1 MCIRDRDIVGIVL
14 RKDLGRYVSN
24 GETDKKLLDIM
35 QPVHFVLESLTV
47 DKLLLEF
54 LESRLHLF
62 VVLDE
67 YGGLAGVVSL
77 EDVLE
82 EMLGREIVD
91 ETDAV
96 ADLREAARQRRSA
109 LTQART
115 QQAAALREAREEAE
129 KAKG

>member
-1 MCIRDRDIVGIVL
+1 M
-14 RKDLGRYVSN
+14 
-24 GETDKKLLDIM
+24 
-35 QPVHFVLESLTV
+35 
-47 DKLLLEF
+47 
-54 LESRLHLF
+54 
-62 VVLDE
+62 LDE

-109 LTQART
+109 LTQARN
-115 QQAAALREAREEAE
+115 QQNAALKAARADA
-129 KAKG
+129 AKE

>member
-1 MCIRDRDIVGIVL
+1 MGIVL